1 MIFDENVVVF
11 DTSNQYIAAALYR
24 GKQEVQSI
32 IEFMPRGQ
40 AERLMSLLN
49 ELLERASLDW
59 PDISKIGVCT
69 GPGNFT
75 GIRIAVS
82 AARGLA
88 LGLEIPA
95 IGISSFEAT
104 LLGYGDEELA
114 LLPANEGFYYVG
126 SGPKNAKFLSEDE
139 IGSDSTRYVHKA
151 TPEIQLKNIALL
163 TIKKETNFSRPT
175 PCYIKPADAAPS
187 SSKVPNLLK

>member
-1 MIFDENVVVF
+1 MIFDKNVVVF
-11 DTSNQYIAAALYR
+11 DTSNQYIAAALYC
-24 GKQEVQSI
+24 GKQKVQSI

-40 AERLMSLLN
+40 AEKLMSLLN
-49 ELLERASLDW
+49 GLLEGASLDW
-59 PDISKIGVCT
+59 ADISKIGVCT

-88 LGLEIPA
+88 LGLQIPA

-104 LLGYGDEELA
+104 LLGCGDEDLA
-114 LLPANEGFYYVG
+114 LLPANKGFYYVG

-139 IGSDSTRYVHKA
+139 IDSDCTKYVYKA

-163 TIKKETNFSRPT
+163 TLEKEADFSRPT

-187 SSKVPNLLK
+187 SNNVPTLLK

>member
-1 MIFDENVVVF
+1 MIFDERVVVF
-11 DTSNQYIAAALYR
+11 DTSNQYIAAALYI
-24 GKQEVQSI
+24 GKQKVQSI

-49 ELLERASLDW
+49 ELLEGASLDW
-59 PDISKIGVCT
+59 SDIAKIGVCT

-139 IGSDSTRYVHKA
+139 IDSDNTRYVHKA
-151 TPEIQLKNIALL
+151 KPEIQLKNIALL
-163 TIKKETNFSRPT
+163 TLKKQTDFSRPT

-187 SSKVPNLLK
+187 SNKVPNLLK

>member
-49 ELLERASLDW
+49 ELLEGASLDW

-139 IGSDSTRYVHKA
+139 IGSDGTRYVHKA

-163 TIKKETNFSRPT
+163 TLKKEADFSRPT
-175 PCYIKPADAAPS
+175 PCYIKPADDTPS
-187 SSKVPNLLK
+187 SNKEPNLLK

>member
-49 ELLERASLDW
+49 ELLQRASLDW
-59 PDISKIGVCT
+59 SDVGKIGVCT

-126 SGPKNAKFLSEDE
+126 SGPKNAKFISEDE
-139 IGSDSTRYVHKA
+139 IDAESIRYVHKA
-151 TPEIQLKNIALL
+151 TPEIQLQNIALL
-163 TIKKETNFSRPT
+163 TLEKE
-175 PCYIKPADAAPS
+175 A
-187 SSKVPNLLK
+187 SKNYFMSNIWRACLIERLRRR

>member
-1 MIFDENVVVF
+1 LIFDENVVVF

-24 GKQEVQSI
+24 GKQKIQSV

-49 ELLERASLDW
+49 ELLEGASLDW

-163 TIKKETNFSRPT
+163 TIKKETDFSRPT

>member
-1 MIFDENVVVF
+1 LIFDENVVVF

-24 GKQEVQSI
+24 GKQKVQSI

-40 AERLMSLLN
+40 AEKLMSLLSG
-49 ELLERASLDW
+49 LLEEASLDW

-75 GIRIAVS
+75 GIRIAVA

-104 LLGYGDEELA
+104 LLGCGDEDLA
-114 LLPANEGFYYVG
+114 LLPANKGFYYVG

-139 IGSDSTRYVHKA
+139 IGSDFTKYVHKA
-151 TPEIQLKNIALL
+151 TPEVQLKNIALL
-163 TIKKETNFSRPT
+163 TLEKEADFSRPT

-187 SSKVPNLLK
+187 SNKVPNLLK

>member
-1 MIFDENVVVF
+1 MIFEENVVVF
-11 DTSNQYIAAALYR
+11 DTSNRYLAAALYR
-24 GKQEVQSI
+24 GKQKIQSI

-40 AERLMSLLN
+40 AEKLMCLLN

-59 PDISKIGVCT
+59 SDISKIGVCT

-104 LLGYGDEELA
+104 LLGCGDDDLA
-114 LLPANEGFYYVG
+114 LLPANKGFYYIG

-139 IGSDSTRYVHKA
+139 IDSDRSSYVHQA
-151 TPEIQLKNIALL
+151 TPEIHLKNIALL
-163 TIKKETNFSRPT
+163 ALEKTSNISRPT
-175 PCYIKPADAAPS
+175 PCYIKPTDAAPS
-187 SSKVPNLLK
+187 SNKVPNLLK

>member
-24 GKQEVQSI
+24 GKQKVQSI

-40 AERLMSLLN
+40 AEKLMSLLN
-49 ELLERASLDW
+49 GLLEGASLDW
-59 PDISKIGVCT
+59 SNINKIGVCT

-104 LLGYGDEELA
+104 LVGCSDEDLA
-114 LLPANEGFYYVG
+114 LLPANKGFYYVG
-126 SGPKNAKFLSEDE
+126 SGPKNAKFLSEDQ
-139 IGSDSTRYVHKA
+139 IDSDCTKYVHKA

-163 TIKKETNFSRPT
+163 TLEKKADFRRPT

-187 SSKVPNLLK
+187 SNKVPNLLK

>member
-11 DTSNQYIAAALYR
+11 DTSNQYIAAALYI
-24 GKQEVQSI
+24 GKQKVQSI

-49 ELLERASLDW
+49 ELLEGASLDW

-139 IGSDSTRYVHKA
+139 IHSDYTRYIHKA

-163 TIKKETNFSRPT
+163 TLKKEADFSRPT

-187 SSKVPNLLK
+187 SNKVPNLLK

>member
-11 DTSNQYIAAALYR
+11 DTSNQYIAAAVYS
-24 GKQEVQSI
+24 GKQKVQSI
-32 IEFMPRGQ
+32 IKFMPRGQ
-40 AERLMSLLN
+40 AERLMTLLN
-49 ELLERASLDW
+49 GLLERASLDW
-59 PDISKIGVCT
+59 SDIAKIGVCT

-104 LLGYGDEELA
+104 LLGCGDEDLA
-114 LLPANEGFYYVG
+114 LLPANKGFYYVG
-126 SGPKNAKFLSEDE
+126 SGPKNAKFLSEEE
-139 IGSDSTRYVHKA
+139 IDSDRTKYVHRA

-163 TIKKETNFSRPT
+163 TLKKETDFTRPT
-175 PCYIKPADAAPS
+175 PCYIKPADAVPS
-187 SSKVPNLLK
+187 SNKASNLLT

>member
-24 GKQEVQSI
+24 GKQEVRSI

-49 ELLERASLDW
+49 ELLEGASLDW

-126 SGPKNAKFLSEDE
+126 SGPKNGKFLSEDE
-139 IGSDSTRYVHKA
+139 IDSDSTRYVHKA

-163 TIKKETNFSRPT
+163 TLKKKTDFSRPT

-187 SSKVPNLLK
+187 SNKAPNLLK

>member
-11 DTSNQYIAAALYR
+11 DTSNQYIAAALYI
-24 GKQEVQSI
+24 GKQKVQSI

-49 ELLERASLDW
+49 ELLEGASLDW

-139 IGSDSTRYVHKA
+139 IDSDSNRYVHKA

-163 TIKKETNFSRPT
+163 TLKKETDFSRPT
-175 PCYIKPADAAPS
+175 PCYIKSADAAPS
-187 SSKVPNLLK
+187 SNKVPNLLK

>member
-49 ELLERASLDW
+49 ELLKGASLDW

-139 IGSDSTRYVHKA
+139 IDSDSTRYVHKA
-151 TPEIQLKNIALL
+151 TPEIQLNNIALL
-163 TIKKETNFSRPT
+163 ALKKEADFSRPT

-187 SSKVPNLLK
+187 SNKAPNLLK

>member
-11 DTSNQYIAAALYR
+11 DTSNQYIAAALYI
-24 GKQEVQSI
+24 GKQKVQSI

-49 ELLERASLDW
+49 ELLEGASLDW
-59 PDISKIGVCT
+59 SDIAKIGVCT

-104 LLGYGDEELA
+104 LLGCGDEELA
-114 LLPANEGFYYVG
+114 LLPANEGFIMLAQDQ
-126 SGPKNAKFLSEDE
+126 KM
-139 IGSDSTRYVHKA
+139 
-151 TPEIQLKNIALL
+151 Q
-163 TIKKETNFSRPT
+163 NF
-175 PCYIKPADAAPS
+175 YQKM
-187 SSKVPNLLK
+187 K

>member
-1 MIFDENVVVF
+1 MIFDERVVVF
-11 DTSNQYIAAALYR
+11 DTSNQYIAAALYI
-24 GKQEVQSI
+24 GKQKVQSI

-49 ELLERASLDW
+49 ELLKGASLDW
-59 PDISKIGVCT
+59 PDVGRIGVCT

-104 LLGYGDEELA
+104 LLGYGDEEIA

-163 TIKKETNFSRPT
+163 TLKKETDFSRPT
-175 PCYIKPADAAPS
+175 PCYIKPADATPGS
-187 SSKVPNLLK
+187 NKVPNLLK

>member
-32 IEFMPRGQ
+32 IEFTPRGQ

-49 ELLERASLDW
+49 ELLEGAALDW
-59 PDISKIGVCT
+59 SDISKIGVCT

-163 TIKKETNFSRPT
+163 TIKKETDFSRPT

>member
-49 ELLERASLDW
+49 ELLEGASLDW

-139 IGSDSTRYVHKA
+139 IESDSTRYIHKA
-151 TPEIQLKNIALL
+151 TPEIQLKNIALSTL
-163 TIKKETNFSRPT
+163 KKETDFSRPT

-187 SSKVPNLLK
+187 SNKVPNLLK

>member
-32 IEFMPRGQ
+32 IELMPRGQ

-49 ELLERASLDW
+49 ELLEGASLDW

-139 IGSDSTRYVHKA
+139 IDSDRTRYVHKS
-151 TPEIQLKNIALL
+151 TPENQLKNIALL
-163 TIKKETNFSRPT
+163 TLEKEADLSRPT

-187 SSKVPNLLK
+187 SNKVPNLLK

>member
-11 DTSNQYIAAALYR
+11 DTSNQYIAAALYS
-24 GKQEVQSI
+24 GKQKVQSI
-32 IEFMPRGQ
+32 IKFMPRGQ

-49 ELLERASLDW
+49 GLLEGASLDW
-59 PDISKIGVCT
+59 SDIAKIGVCT

-104 LLGYGDEELA
+104 LLGYGDEDLA
-114 LLPANEGFYYVG
+114 LLPANKGFYYVG
-126 SGPKNAKFLSEDE
+126 SGPDNAKFLSKDE
-139 IGSDSTRYVHKA
+139 IDPDSNRYVHQA
-151 TPEIQLKNIALL
+151 TPEIQLKNMALL
-163 TIKKETNFSRPT
+163 TLKKETDFTRPT

-187 SSKVPNLLK
+187 SNKAPNLLK

>member
-11 DTSNQYIAAALYR
+11 DTSNQYIAAALYI
-24 GKQEVQSI
+24 GKQKVQSI

-49 ELLERASLDW
+49 ELLEGASLDW

-139 IGSDSTRYVHKA
+139 IDSDSTRYVHKA

-163 TIKKETNFSRPT
+163 TLKKETDFSRPT

-187 SSKVPNLLK
+187 SNKVPTLLR

>member
-40 AERLMSLLN
+40 AERLMCLLN
-49 ELLERASLDW
+49 ELLEGASLDW

-139 IGSDSTRYVHKA
+139 IESDRTRYVHKS
-151 TPEIQLKNIALL
+151 TPETQLKNIALL
-163 TIKKETNFSRPT
+163 TLEKKTEFSRPT

-187 SSKVPNLLK
+187 SNKVPNLLK

>member
-49 ELLERASLDW
+49 ELLEGASLDW

-139 IGSDSTRYVHKA
+139 IDSDRTRYVHQA

-163 TIKKETNFSRPT
+163 TLKKEADLSRPT

-187 SSKVPNLLK
+187 SNKVPNLLK